1 MRNRGCITK
10 TQFPTLL
17 RETLENLENNSIVNI
32 RSGFRATGI
41 FPTNRLEVLTRLPG
55 FVPEDQ
61 ENRNPNME
69 NAFEDIIKRHVSVR
83 EQPTPKIKKI
93 CWARNGSKIRRPNY

>member
-1 MRNRGCITK
+1 MRNRGCIPK

-17 RETLENLENNSIVNI
+17 RETLENVENNSIVNI
-32 RSGFRATGI
+32 KSGFRAIGI
-41 FPTNRLEVLTRLPG
+41 FPTNRLEVLKRLPG

-83 EQPTPKIKKI
+83 EQPTPKRKKT
-93 CWARNGSKIRRPNY
+93 